1 MAQQPP
7 PLNQSP
13 HGNRAWCFTL
23 NNPSDE
29 ETILLPTNV
38 CPTLSD
44 HLKELK
50 ITDIA
55 FQLEA
60 GANET
65 PHYQGYVRFSKQ
77 VRLSHVRRLFQRAH
91 WEPAGGSA
99 QQNLDYVTKLE
110 SRLSEPVIVG
120 FGGVR
125 SRVVGDRHNYLR
137 RTDVLSVIADNPHV
151 STTELLDRGAL
162 EVLVNNPNI
171 VGAARGLLLNDA
183 RRDGVTCDLF
193 YGSTGT
199 GKSRLAYHQYS
210 DAFSKTAGPWWD
222 QYAAE
227 ETVLFDD
234 FDSNSLDIGEFLRIV
249 DRYPYKVPY
258 KGGFHRMV
266 ATHFIIT
273 SNHLPSDWWPLASKE
288 RLLAVYR
295 RINRVYEFRRNGTVF
310 IHDAA
315 HFFDPS
321 VNSLPDRF
329 ELPWNI
335 PDTDHQPMSPMVP
348 FVLEPATPDLTDTP
362 VYVNTDLT
370 DSPIIFDLSQE

>member
-1 MAQQPP
+1 MALPAQPAP
-7 PLNQSP
+7 QAQSP

-23 NNPSDE
+23 NNPTDE
-29 ETILLPTNV
+29 ETALLPTRLQ
-38 CPTLSD
+38 PTLSD
-44 HLKELK
+44 HLRGLK
-50 ITDIA
+50 VTDIA

-77 VRLSHVRRLFQRAH
+77 VRLTHVRRFLERAH

-99 QQNLDYVTKLE
+99 AQNLDYVTKVE
-110 SRLSEPVIVG
+110 SRLAEPIIVG

-125 SRVVGDRHNYLR
+125 PRANGNGNNYLR
-137 RTDVLSVIADNPHV
+137 RADVLAVIADNPHV
-151 STTELLDRGAL
+151 PVAELLDRGAL

-171 VGAARGLLLNDA
+171 VGAARGLLLNDT

-199 GKSRLAYHQYS
+199 GKSRLAYYQYP

-222 QYAAE
+222 QYASE

-234 FDSNSLDIGEFLRIV
+234 FDSNSLDIGEFLRII

-266 ATHFIIT
+266 STHFIIT
-273 SNHLPSDWWPLASKE
+273 SNHLPTDWWPNASLE
-288 RLLAVYR
+288 RLAAVYR
-295 RINRVYEFRRNGTVF
+295 RINRVYEFRRNGSVF
-310 IHDAA
+310 IHSAA
-315 HFFDPS
+315 QFFNPN

-329 ELPWNI
+329 ELPWNVPDL
-335 PDTDHQPMSPMVP
+335 PDTDHQPQSPFILQSTPSDP
-348 FVLEPATPDLTDTP
+348 FDTP
-362 VYVNTDLT
+362 LL
-370 DSPIIFDLSQE
+370 FDLSEE